1 MTIDELL
8 DEVEA
13 NLDPV
18 WRLVAL
24 REIRDVVPRIS
35 ELRRASVIA
44 LRDDGWTWP
53 EIATVLG
60 TSPQNAQK
68 LTTKE

>member
-8 DEVEA
+8 DEIETIPEDA
-13 NLDPV
+13 AK
-18 WRLVAL
+18 LVAL
-24 REIRDVVPRIS
+24 REITDVAPRIS
-35 ELRRASVIA
+35 ELRRTTVIA

-53 EIATVLG
+53 DIAAVLG